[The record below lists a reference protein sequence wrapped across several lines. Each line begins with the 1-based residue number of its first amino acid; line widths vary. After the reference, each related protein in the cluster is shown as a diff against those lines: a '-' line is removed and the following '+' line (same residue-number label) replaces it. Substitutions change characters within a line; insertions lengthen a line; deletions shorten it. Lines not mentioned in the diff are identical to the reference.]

1 MQGYWPHA
9 CADLSSAAVA
19 PVLAPARQVKCHRAC
34 YGCTSLVALTGMG
47 HPSAAIHSTTSTPH
61 SQAVMAPASQGQPS
75 LLRHLS
81 KASSPLAAAVVHRE
95 LSA

>member
-1 MQGYWPHA
+1 MIRVLPLARPNQTQQTVCCSCATPH
-9 CADLSSAAVA
+9 L
-19 PVLAPARQVKCHRAC
+19 PVYP
-34 YGCTSLVALTGMG
+34 LTGMG

-61 SQAVMAPASQGQPS
+61 VQAAMAPASQGQPS